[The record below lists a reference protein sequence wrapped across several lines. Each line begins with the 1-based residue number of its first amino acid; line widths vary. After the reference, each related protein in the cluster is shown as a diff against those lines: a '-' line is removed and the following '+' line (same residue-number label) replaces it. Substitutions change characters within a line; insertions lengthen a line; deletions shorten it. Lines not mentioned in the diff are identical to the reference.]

1 MLETKEQIKDWLNQ
15 RDIFDY
21 NINEDNSVD
30 VNGDV
35 YLSYDQNK
43 IEDFA
48 QQHGIRVCEI
58 YISSDPLVNRI
69 GDFGDGWPLIYEFH
83 PMTELPIKFGK
94 VEGSFFCNGNDL
106 TSLKGSPEYV
116 SGSFWCGQNLLNTLE
131 GAPKFIGKNLMV
143 NSQMKLE
150 SLGRIETEIGG
161 FFACGHGNRP
171 QELTNAPSTQ
181 LPGQELELTDC
192 AVFNA
197 TVKACHERRVLE
209 AQLAKLVEPYDR
221 AKEGPLPSE
230 RAAKPKMKHK
240 I

>member
-35 YLSYDQNK
+35 YLSFEQNK

-69 GDFGDGWPLIYEFH
+69 GDFGDGWPLVYEFH

-116 SGSFWCGQNLLNTLE
+116 SGSFWCSQNLLTTLD
-131 GAPKFIGKNLMV
+131 GAPRFIGEDLIVDNRK
-143 NSQMKLE
+143 KLE
-150 SLGRIETEIGG
+150 SLGKIETKIGG
-161 FFACGHGNRP
+161 YLACGIGNRP
-171 QELTNAPSTQ
+171 PELENSPSTEEC
-181 LPGQELELTDC
+181 GHEYTDC

-197 TVKACHERRVLE
+197 TVQACHERRVLE

-221 AKEGPLPSE
+221 VKEGPLPSE

>member
-21 NINEDNSVD
+21 NINEDNLVN
-30 VNGDV
+30 VNGDL
-35 YLSYDQNK
+35 YLSYEQNK

-106 TSLKGSPEYV
+106 TSLKGSPVYV
-116 SGSFWCGQNLLNTLE
+116 SGSFWCGQNLLNTLD
-131 GAPKFIGKNLMV
+131 GAPKFIGEDLIVDNRK
-143 NSQMKLE
+143 KFE
-150 SLGRIETEIGG
+150 SLGKIETEIGG
-161 FFACGHGNRP
+161 FFACGIGNRP
-171 QELTNAPSTQ
+171 PELENSPFTEEY
-181 LPGQELELTDC
+181 GQELTDC

-209 AQLAKLVEPYDR
+209 SQLAKLVEPYDR
-221 AKEGPLPSE
+221 EKEGPLPSE